1 MNYCQNILWECTL
14 CMHACI
20 HTWSL
25 CTQLRECTLYIHFA
39 KCTLLAISN
48 SLICIFFSCGQ
59 TAHTIEGLVKLEAKY
74 GPLIGFSPAVDDVL
88 DYLQSVRAYL

>member
-1 MNYCQNILWECTL
+1 MVI
-14 CMHACI
+14 MHAHPIAGMYFI
-20 HTWSL
+20 HTCHPNS
-25 CTQLRECTLYIHFA
+25 TFDYNA

-74 GPLIGFSPAVDDVL
+74 GPLIGFSPAVYDVL
-88 DYLQSVRAYL
+88 DYLQSVRAYLTL